1 MMKITLIPLKDSFS
15 IYQFGLT
22 SQIPDEIVASGFCS
36 ITRTGDELS
45 VVANCAVEF
54 ENAKVCKA
62 WKGFKVDGILDFT
75 LVGIIHEITRPL
87 KENNIS
93 VFVLS
98 TYNTDYIFVQEENFG
113 RTKEIFQ
120 SLDSFIVKTND

>member
-22 SQIPDEIVASGFCS
+22 SEIPKEIVASSFCS
-36 ITRTGDELS
+36 ITRTADEVS
-45 VVANCAVEF
+45 IVANCCKEVE
-54 ENAKVCKA
+54 NVKVSKV
-62 WKGFKVDGILDFT
+62 WKGFKVDGVLDFS
-75 LVGIIHEITRPL
+75 LVGIIHEISRPL
-87 KENNIS
+87 KENSIS

-98 TYNTDYIFVQEENFG
+98 TYNTDYIFVKEENFG

-120 SLDSFIVKTND
+120 SLDSFIVKTDD